1 MRNGMTAA
9 ALWLTLLAL
18 GGCVSD
24 ARWKTR
30 KIPEP
35 SQAGQV
41 SEYLELLGNA
51 ASGDPTLQADA
62 YYDAE
67 RAYVSEP
74 NVANTLAYGLILATP
89 AHPSSNPAEARSLLV
104 QILAEPALLT
114 PDERNLARIGLNAV
128 QAQLLLETGRAQTVQ
143 AQEQLS
149 GVLAQ
154 ERRNYSRQIA
164 SQQAEITALQKAL
177 AEAEAKLDAVATI
190 ERSLE
195 EADRGN

>member
-1 MRNGMTAA
+1 MRKRAAFA
-9 ALWLTLLAL
+9 ALWIALAGL

-24 ARWKTR
+24 VPWKTR
-30 KIPEP
+30 KISEP
-35 SQAGQV
+35 SLPGHASG
-41 SEYLELLGNA
+41 YLELLGNI

-67 RAYVSEP
+67 QAYVSEP
-74 NVANTLAYGLILATP
+74 SVANTLAYGLVLATP
-89 AHPSSNPAEARSLLV
+89 SHPSSDAAEARSLLV
-104 QILAEPALLT
+104 QVLAEPALLT

-128 QAQLLLETGRAQTVQ
+128 QAQLLLETGRAQT
-143 AQEQLS
+143 QEQLS

-154 ERRNYSRQIA
+154 ERRNYAKQIA
-164 SQQAEITALQKAL
+164 AQQAEIAALQKAL